1 MEGSRISKDIVRCI
15 VESAETYNAPDGKNH
30 SVINLKIV
38 ASIAGSRRISAE
50 EVEITA
56 LKQGIIPKRYLRN
69 IGTIGLDGQIKLLQ
83 AIVAVVGVGGLGGT
97 IVELLARQGV
107 GHLIIIDNDCFT
119 EQNLNRQIMSK
130 ESNLG
135 EYKTIVAARRAGEIN
150 STIKVTT
157 FLERLT
163 SENAQKLLSG
173 AQVVADGL
181 DNLPA
186 RLAVEHACRCLRIP
200 YVYGTIA
207 GFSGQLM
214 SIFPDDV
221 GLSSIYGSSNAILEQ
236 GIETKI
242 GNPSAMPTMIAAM
255 EVQEVVKIITG
266 VGKPVRNQILLV
278 DATEC
283 TIDRI
288 ELRR

>member
-1 MEGSRISKDIVRCI
+1 VESSRISKDIVRCI
-15 VESAETYNAPDGKNH
+15 VESAETYIAPDGKKH
-30 SVINLKIV
+30 SVVSLKIV
-38 ASIAGSRRISAE
+38 ASIADSQRISAK

-56 LKQGIIPKRYLRN
+56 LKQGIIPRRYLRN
-69 IGTIGLDGQIKLLQ
+69 IGTIGIDGQIKLLQ
-83 AIVAVVGVGGLGGT
+83 ATVAVVGAGGLGGT
-97 IVELLARQGV
+97 IIELLARQGV

-119 EQNLNRQIMSK
+119 EQNLNRQIMSR
-130 ESNLG
+130 ESNMG
-135 EYKTIVAARRAGEIN
+135 EYKTIVAAKRVREIN
-150 STIKVTT
+150 STIEVTK
-157 FLERLT
+157 FLERLAR
-163 SENAQKLLSG
+163 ENAQKLLSG

-181 DNLPA
+181 DNLPS
-186 RLAVEHACRCLRIP
+186 RLAVEHACRCLAIP

-221 GLSSIYGSSNAILEQ
+221 GLSSIYGSSNTILEQ

-242 GNPSAMPTMIAAM
+242 GNPSAMPAMIAAL
-255 EVQEVVKIITG
+255 EVQEVVKIITR

-288 ELRR
+288 ELGR